1 MRKTFTTIALIF
13 FIIGSIGCNKLFP
26 PKPEETNEEM
36 SIHGPLLARV
46 NNWAIGLDD
55 FRNYLRSI
63 EPIASQQNI
72 NVNSAEFKV
81 KFLNDLIKNQ
91 ILAQIAAEKGVDKSE
106 DIARALRDTR
116 DTLLAAKI
124 RKDIEKNITVSYAE
138 VRAFYDKNK
147 EFFKE
152 PRQIKIREIAVN
164 SESEAKDISIKLLSG
179 EDFER
184 LAQQYSVASSR
195 DKGGDR
201 GWITPSLEDMQKNA
215 KFWAAIATVEPGR
228 VSNYFKADDN
238 KYYIIKVEDAKGG
251 GEVSFSDV
259 EKKLEEA
266 LRQDKVEQEV
276 NKLIETFKTK
286 ARVEK
291 SEDLLK

>member
-1 MRKTFTTIALIF
+1 MRKTFIVAALIF
-13 FIIGSIGCNKLFP
+13 FSISFIGCNKVFP
-26 PKPEETNEEM
+26 PKPEETNEETP
-36 SIHGPLLARV
+36 IRGPLLARV

-55 FRNYLRSI
+55 FRGYLKSI

-72 NVNSAEFKV
+72 NVNSSDFKV

-91 ILAQIAAEKGVDKSE
+91 ILAQIAKEQGVDKSE

-124 RKDIEKNITVSYAE
+124 RKDIEKNVTVSYAE

-152 PRQIKIREIAVN
+152 PRQLKIREIAVS
-164 SESEAKDISIKLLSG
+164 SEVDAKDLSIKILSG
-179 EDFER
+179 EDFEK
-184 LAQQYSVASSR
+184 LARQYSVAPSR

-228 VSNYFKADDN
+228 VSNYFKSDDG

-266 LRQDKVEQEV
+266 LREEKVEQEI
-276 NKLIETFKTK
+276 NKLIETFKQK

-291 SEDLLK
+291 AEDLLK

>member
-1 MRKTFTTIALIF
+1 
-13 FIIGSIGCNKLFP
+13 
-26 PKPEETNEEM
+26 
-36 SIHGPLLARV
+36 
-46 NNWAIGLDD
+46 
-55 FRNYLRSI
+55 
-63 EPIASQQNI
+63 
-72 NVNSAEFKV
+72 
-81 KFLNDLIKNQ
+81 
-91 ILAQIAAEKGVDKSE
+91 
-106 DIARALRDTR
+106 
-116 DTLLAAKI
+116 
-124 RKDIEKNITVSYAE
+124 
-138 VRAFYDKNK
+138 
-147 EFFKE
+147 
-152 PRQIKIREIAVN
+152 
-164 SESEAKDISIKLLSG
+164 
-179 EDFER
+179 
-184 LAQQYSVASSR
+184 
-195 DKGGDR
+195 
-201 GWITPSLEDMQKNA
+201 MQKNA

>member
-1 MRKTFTTIALIF
+1 MRKILVITALIF
-13 FIIGSIGCNKLFP
+13 FAAGLSGCNKVFP
-26 PKPEETNEEM
+26 PKPEEKNEEM

-63 EPIASQQNI
+63 EPIAAQQNI
-72 NVNSAEFKV
+72 NVNSTEFKI

-91 ILAQIAAEKGVDKSE
+91 ILAQIATEKGVDKSE

-116 DTLLAAKI
+116 DTLLAAKV
-124 RKDIEKNITVSYAE
+124 RKDIERNITVSYVE

-164 SESEAKDISIKLLSG
+164 SEAEAKDLSIKLLSG

-184 LAQQYSVASSR
+184 LARQNSIAASR

-201 GWITPSLEDMQKNA
+201 GWLTPSLEDMQKNG
-215 KFWAAIATVEPGR
+215 KFWAAISTVEPGR
-228 VSNYFKADDN
+228 VSNYFKSDDGR
-238 KYYIIKVEDAKGG
+238 YYIIKVEEAKGG

-276 NKLIETFKTK
+276 NKLIEAFKAK

>member
-1 MRKTFTTIALIF
+1 MRKMLPVSMLIAF
-13 FIIGSIGCNKLFP
+13 VVAFIGCNKVFP
-26 PKPEETNEEM
+26 TKPAETNEEVV
-36 SIHGPLLARV
+36 IHGSLLARV

-55 FRNYLRSI
+55 FRNYLKSI
-63 EPIASQQNI
+63 EPIAAQQHI
-72 NVNSAEFKV
+72 NVNSSEFKI
-81 KFLNDLIKNQ
+81 KFLNDLIRNQ
-91 ILAQIAAEKGVDKSE
+91 ILAQIAVEKGIDKSE
-106 DIARALRDTR
+106 DIMRALRDTR
-116 DTLLAAKI
+116 DTLLAAKV
-124 RKDIEKNITVSYAE
+124 RKDIEKDITVSYAE

-164 SESEAKDISIKLLSG
+164 TEVDAKDISIKLLSG
-179 EDFER
+179 EDFEK
-184 LAQQYSVASSR
+184 LARQYSVAPSR

-228 VSNYFKADDN
+228 VSNYFKADDG

-251 GEVSFSDV
+251 GEVSFAEV
-259 EKKLEEA
+259 EKKLEDA
-266 LRQDKVEQEV
+266 LREDKAEQEV
-276 NKLIETFKTK
+276 NKLIEDFKTK

>member
-1 MRKTFTTIALIF
+1 MRKILTATALIF
-13 FIIGSIGCNKLFP
+13 FVAGLAGCNKIFP
-26 PKPEETNEEM
+26 PKPEEKNEEM

-63 EPIASQQNI
+63 EPIAAQQNI
-72 NVNSAEFKV
+72 NVNSTEFKI

-91 ILAQIAAEKGVDKSE
+91 ILAQIASEKGVDKSE

-164 SESEAKDISIKLLSG
+164 SEAEAKDLSIKLLSG
-179 EDFER
+179 EDFEK
-184 LAQQYSVASSR
+184 LARQNSIAPSR

-201 GWITPSLEDMQKNA
+201 GWLTPSLEDMQKNG

-228 VSNYFKADDN
+228 VSNYFKSDDG
-238 KYYIIKVEDAKGG
+238 KYYIIKVEEAKGG
-251 GEVSFSDV
+251 GEVYFSEV

-276 NKLIETFKTK
+276 NKLIEAFKAK

>member
-1 MRKTFTTIALIF
+1 MRKAFPVVTLIF
-13 FIIGSIGCNKLFP
+13 LIAVFIGCDKVFP
-26 PKPEETNEEM
+26 PKPAETNEEVA
-36 SIHGPLLARV
+36 IHGALLARV
-46 NNWAIGLDD
+46 NSWAIGLDD
-55 FRNYLRSI
+55 FKNYLRSI
-63 EPIASQQNI
+63 EPIATQQNI
-72 NVNSAEFKV
+72 NVNSTDFKI

-91 ILAQIAAEKGVDKSE
+91 ILAQIATEKGIDKSD

-124 RKDIEKNITVSYAE
+124 RKDIEKSVTVSYAE

-164 SESEAKDISIKLLSG
+164 SEADAKNIYVRLLTG
-179 EDFER
+179 EDFEKIAR
-184 LAQQYSVASSR
+184 QESVAPSR

-201 GWITPSLEDMQKNA
+201 GWLTPSLEDLQKNA

-228 VSNYFKADDN
+228 LSNYFKADDG
-238 KYYIIKVEDAKGG
+238 KYYIIKVEEAKGG
-251 GEVSFSDV
+251 GEVSFADV
-259 EKKLEEA
+259 EKKLEDA
-266 LRQDKVEQEV
+266 LREDKTEQEV
-276 NKLIETFKTK
+276 NKLIESFKAK

>member
-1 MRKTFTTIALIF
+1 MRKTFITTVLIF
-13 FIIGSIGCNKLFP
+13 FVIGSIGCNKLFP

-36 SIHGPLLARV
+36 TIHGPLLARV

-55 FRNYLRSI
+55 FRNYLKSI
-63 EPIASQQNI
+63 EPIAAQQNI
-72 NVNSAEFKV
+72 NVNSSEFKV

-91 ILAQIAAEKGVDKSE
+91 ILAQIASDKGVDKSE

-124 RKDIEKNITVSYAE
+124 RKDIEKNVTVSYAE

-164 SESEAKDISIKLLSG
+164 SESEAKDLSIKLLSG

-184 LAQQYSVASSR
+184 LAQQYSVAPSR

>member
-1 MRKTFTTIALIF
+1 MRKILTVTALMF
-13 FIIGSIGCNKLFP
+13 SLAGLSGCNKVFS
-26 PKPEETNEEM
+26 PKPEEKNEEM

-63 EPIASQQNI
+63 EPIAAQQNI
-72 NVNSAEFKV
+72 NVNSTEFKI

-91 ILAQIAAEKGVDKSE
+91 ILAQIASEKGVDKSE

-116 DTLLAAKI
+116 DTLLAAKV

-164 SESEAKDISIKLLSG
+164 SESEAKDLSIKLLSG

-184 LAQQYSVASSR
+184 LARQNSIAPSR

-201 GWITPSLEDMQKNA
+201 GWLTPSLEDMQKNG

-228 VSNYFKADDN
+228 VSNYFKSDDG
-238 KYYIIKVEDAKGG
+238 KYYIIKVEEAKGG

-276 NKLIETFKTK
+276 NKLIEAFKAK

>member
-1 MRKTFTTIALIF
+1 MRTTFTVAALMF
-13 FIIGSIGCNKLFP
+13 FVAGFIGCDKVFP
-26 PKPEETNEEM
+26 PKPVETNEEI
-36 SIHGPLLARV
+36 SIHGALLARV
-46 NNWAIGLDD
+46 NGWAIGLDD
-55 FRNYLRSI
+55 FRSYLKSI
-63 EPIASQQNI
+63 EPIAAQQQI

-91 ILAQIAAEKGVDKSE
+91 ILAQIAVEKGIDKSE
-106 DIARALRDTR
+106 DLTRALRDTR
-116 DTLLAAKI
+116 DTLLAAKL
-124 RKDIEKNITVSYAE
+124 RKDIEKNVTVSYAE

-164 SESEAKDISIKLLSG
+164 TEAAAKDISIKLLTG
-179 EDFER
+179 ENFES
-184 LAQQYSVASSR
+184 LARQYSIAPSR
-195 DKGGDR
+195 DKGGDK

-215 KFWAAIATVEPGR
+215 KFWASIATVEPGR
-228 VSNYFKADDN
+228 VSNYFKADDG
-238 KYYIIKVEDAKGG
+238 KYYIIKVEEAKGG
-251 GEVSFSDV
+251 GEVSFSEV
-259 EKKLEEA
+259 EKKLEDA
-266 LRQDKVEQEV
+266 LREDKVEQEV

>member
-1 MRKTFTTIALIF
+1 MRKTLAVAALMF
-13 FIIGSIGCNKLFP
+13 FVLSFSGCNKIFP
-26 PKPEETNEEM
+26 PKAEETNEEVV
-36 SIHGPLLARV
+36 IHGPLLARV
-46 NNWAIGLDD
+46 NSWAIGLDD
-55 FRNYLRSI
+55 FRNYLKSI
-63 EPIASQQNI
+63 EPIASQQHINI
-72 NVNSAEFKV
+72 NSSEFKI

-91 ILAQIAAEKGVDKSE
+91 ILAQIAIEKGIDKSE
-106 DIARALRDTR
+106 DLARALRDTR

-124 RKDIEKNITVSYAE
+124 RKDIEKNVTVSYAE

-147 EFFKE
+147 DFFKE
-152 PRQIKIREIAVN
+152 PRQIKIREIALN
-164 SESEAKDISIKLLSG
+164 SEFDAKDVSIKILSG
-179 EDFER
+179 EDFEK
-184 LAQQYSVASSR
+184 LARQYSVAPSR

-228 VSNYFKADDN
+228 VSNYFKGDDG

-251 GEVSFSDV
+251 GEVSFSEV

-266 LRQDKVEQEV
+266 LKEDKVEQEV
-276 NKLIETFKTK
+276 NKLIESFKQK